1 MTRTVKL
8 ALVLVAALTLSAC
21 GTGPGGNQ
29 AETPA
34 ASQEKTPSQAASTA
48 ATKDVTTKADATK
61 ERIDASTGQA
71 NSGSGGEQAPN
82 FVLTTLDGKQFN
94 LKGERGKV
102 VALFFTAGWCDSCIP
117 EAQAWSELYP
127 SYEGR
132 GLDLLMVSIDP
143 NDTPQTIEGFK
154 RRSGIRPLPWAID
167 KTGEVSRSLNVGALG
182 STVIVDREG
191 RIAYRDASETD
202 SETLK
207 RELGKV
213 L

>member
-1 MTRTVKL
+1 MIRSVM
-8 ALVLVAALTLSAC
+8 LVAMLMALLLIAAC
-21 GTGPGGNQ
+21 GGPGAQQSNAPSPGDGTEEAGASAEQ
-29 AETPA
+29 ASA
-34 ASQEKTPSQAASTA
+34 AS
-48 ATKDVTTKADATK
+48 
-61 ERIDASTGQA
+61 
-71 NSGSGGEQAPN
+71 NSEEAPD
-82 FVLTTLDGKQFN
+82 FDLTTLEGDEFN
-94 LKGERGKV
+94 LAEKRGEV

-127 SYEGR
+127 AYEDK

-143 NDTPQTIEGFK
+143 SDTPQTIEGFQRK
-154 RRSGIRPLPWAID
+154 SGIRPLPWAID

-202 SETLK
+202 AETLE
-207 RELGKV
+207 RELEEV